1 MTFDAADT
9 TLTSRRRILEAGK
22 FLFARHGFE
31 RTPTAAIAREA
42 GTSESQLVRYY
53 GTKRGLLA
61 AIFQESWQPLN
72 QHIQMVVV
80 AATDAREA
88 LMAVLETVREA
99 FRDDPDLA
107 ALLLLEGRRIRS
119 AGFVEFE
126 TLLRTLIHRGKRD
139 GTFTTDV
146 GDEAIASALIGATE
160 AMIRD
165 RFLAARAG
173 TPEPFTDSDVRAI
186 FEALLNGLAHCA

>member
-22 FLFARHGFE
+22 LLFAKHGFE
-31 RTPTAAIAREA
+31 QTPTAAIAREA

-53 GTKRGLLA
+53 RTKSGLLD
-61 AIFQESWQPLN
+61 AIFNESWGPLN

-80 AATDAREA
+80 AAADAHEA
-88 LMAVLETVREA
+88 LVAVLETIREA
-99 FRDDPDLA
+99 FSEDPDLA
-107 ALLLLEGRRIRS
+107 ALLLLEGRRTRS
-119 AGFVEFE
+119 PGAVEFE

-139 GTFTTDV
+139 GTFRTDV
-146 GDEAIASALIGATE
+146 SDEAIASALIGATE

-165 RFLAARAG
+165 RLLAVRAG
-173 TPEPFTDSDVRAI
+173 LRDPFNDADMRAI
-186 FEALLNGLAHCA
+186 FGVLLEGL